1 MFGQKLNRD
10 LFNLSIM
17 TLITVLTWAGFDVYR
32 AFHQTEIPQVLEQ
45 QIQPLDPQLEKE
57 VLANLKER
65 DFISKEEA
73 KSNLPLPVLEESELI
88 KEELLE
94 SQGTTESASPS
105 ASED

>member
-10 LFNLSIM
+10 LLNLSIM

-32 AFHQTEIPQVLEQ
+32 AFHQTEIPQVLER

-65 DFISKEEA
+65 DFISREEA
-73 KSNLPLPVLEESELI
+73 RGSLPQLVSE
-88 KEELLE
+88 EELLE

>member
-1 MFGQKLNRD
+1 MFGRKLNRD

-32 AFHQTEIPQVLEQ
+32 AFHQVEIPQVLKR
-45 QIQPLDPQLEKE
+45 QIEPLSPELDKE
-57 VLANLKER
+57 VFANLKER
-65 DFISKEEA
+65 DFISREEA
-73 KSNLPLPVLEESELI
+73 RGSLPQLVSE
-88 KEELLE
+88 EELLE

>member
-32 AFHQTEIPQVLEQ
+32 AFHQVEIPQVLER
-45 QIQPLDPQLEKE
+45 QIQPLNPQLDQE
-57 VLANLKER
+57 VFANLRER

-73 KSNLPLPVLEESELI
+73 RVSLAQLVSEEE
-88 KEELLE
+88 
-94 SQGTTESASPS
+94 GGTESATAS